1 MSEKAKEILSNCFG
15 YIIVGITCVLYIL
28 TTVFVLNP
36 SGKTLGQII
45 GEGILA
51 FCMGVSINHLLS
63 VQGILNAMKTEL
75 VDKTMKL
82 YAKTV
87 EKISNIINKLGD
99 WCHKKNLI
107 TYKRQRIKILAR
119 AGLKYDDCFYEDGTA
134 KSFVSTCVIEPI
146 IKDKEKLKN
155 KATKQGEKIRIKN
168 LKRKNKDAKK
178 EDKYKRKCYWLAVNL
193 KLSELY
199 PNDLTSEGGK
209 KDDPN
214 YLGQTI
220 NEYLTISSIKDIVA
234 KICLAIVF
242 GIYGIKLIES
252 FSWVNLIWT
261 GFQIC
266 TFLCFGLIKM
276 RMSYMFITND
286 YRGRII
292 KKIDNLEEF
301 DADTE
306 KNIQPTE
313 QIIHETE
320 QKGETENGK
329 SNTTE
334 SVSG

>member
-1 MSEKAKEILSNCFG
+1 MSEKVKEILSNCFG

-28 TTVFVLNP
+28 TTVFILNP

-63 VQGILNAMKTEL
+63 VQGIINAMKTEL

-87 EKISNIINKLGD
+87 EKISVIINKLGD

-155 KATKQGEKIRIKN
+155 KMTRQSEKIRIKN

-178 EDKYKRKCYWLAVNL
+178 EDKYKCKCYWLAVKL

-301 DADTE
+301 DAGTE
-306 KNIQPTE
+306 KNVQHPKQNISQNE
-313 QIIHETE
+313 A
-320 QKGETENGK
+320 KGEVGNEFIYNQK
-329 SNTTE
+329 
-334 SVSG
+334 